1 MAIVPISLL
10 SIAPPQR
17 NVSRMVR
24 KASMRFAV
32 DCHPIYFHL
41 LDESLD
47 GRVDLGTS
55 SQFKSQ
61 RKRGA
66 VENIRPS

>member
-1 MAIVPISLL
+1 MLSTVQLGLMFSTAPRLPCDLNYELVPS
-10 SIAPPQR
+10 
-17 NVSRMVR
+17 
-24 KASMRFAV
+24 
-32 DCHPIYFHL
+32 
-41 LDESLD
+41 SLD